1 MVGLELTQIFQ
12 ARQSDMAV
20 VALEAMV
27 HLEPLHMVA
36 RSHIT

>member
-12 ARQSDMAV
+12 ARQSDMVAA
-20 VALEAMV
+20 ALEAMV